1 MLAKVVMEGGEGEGW
16 NFRWRFG
23 AGKVPPQ
30 VMSQVPVLKEAQTE
44 PSRIWEQLFWAKQ
57 VKWFLWFNYK
67 TKRFQRP
74 GAGS

>member
-44 PSRIWEQLFWAKQ
+44 PSRIWEQLF
-57 VKWFLWFNYK
+57 
-67 TKRFQRP
+67 
-74 GAGS
+74 